1 MICWASTSSGASGIC
16 RVSSSPRRTQ
26 SSRAAHSIRSSRVVA
41 NKTALGGAADLV
53 PGATDPLQKSRNR
66 ARRGDLADQVDVANV
81 DPQLQRR
88 RGDQH
93 LQLAALEPLLGIQAK
108 LLGQAAMVGGHGVL
122 AETFAQVAAQA
133 FGQAPG
139 VDENQRGPVFAGEG
153 RRGGRTPIPRHRWPL
168 PLTAE
173 LAALQCPGPVGGR
186 GRCR

>member
-1 MICWASTSSGASGIC
+1 MQGIEFAPAHAVEQGGAFD
-16 RVSSSPRRTQ
+16 Q
-26 SSRAAHSIRSSRVVA
+26 VVA
-41 NKTALGGAADLV
+41 GGGEQTALGGAADLV

-66 ARRGDLADQVDVANV
+66 ARRGDLADQVDVANI
-81 DPQLQRR
+81 DPQFQRR

-93 LQLAALEPLLGIQAK
+93 LQFAALEPLLGIQAK

-153 RRGGRTPIPRHRWPL
+153 GEAVVHQFPDI
-168 PLTAE
+168 
-173 LAALQCPGPVGGR
+173 VGHSR
-186 GRCR
+186 